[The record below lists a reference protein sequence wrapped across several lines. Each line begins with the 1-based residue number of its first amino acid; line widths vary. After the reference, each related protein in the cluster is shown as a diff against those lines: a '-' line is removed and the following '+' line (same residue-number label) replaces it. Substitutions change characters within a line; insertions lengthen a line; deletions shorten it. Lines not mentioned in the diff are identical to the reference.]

1 MDLEP
6 GFQSE
11 GPCFLSDQPD
21 LSTGSS
27 LGSHDACT
35 QWVVSPAPSQK
46 LPVGISGGLP
56 VRGGF
61 VEWEGGIWSEGKEN
75 QLLPLFG
82 LDVGRKGTQQL
93 GWWELYPLFIA

>member
-21 LSTGSS
+21 LSTESS
-27 LGSHDACT
+27 LGSHDACI
-35 QWVVSPAPSQK
+35 QWVVSPAPSQM

-61 VEWEGGIWSEGKEN
+61 VEWEYLGDAGVEVI
-75 QLLPLFG
+75 
-82 LDVGRKGTQQL
+82 QL
-93 GWWELYPLFIA
+93 GWFHGF